1 MILGL
6 CTMLSGLDSTK
17 NTILNL
23 LESYILSEED
33 SSTVE

>member
-6 CTMLSGLDSTK
+6 CTMLSGLDSTI